1 VQAIQ
6 KIVPGGVNYT
16 LETTGAARVFR
27 QAVDSLAVRGVCGQ
41 VGAAPLGTQ
50 STIDISMLLL
60 FGRTIKG
67 LVEGDSI
74 AEVFI
79 PRLIEL
85 YRQGQFPFDRLIT
98 FYPFDQINQ
107 AAEDS
112 EKGVT
117 VKAVLR
123 MPA

>member
-1 VQAIQ
+1 
-6 KIVPGGVNYT
+6 
-16 LETTGAARVFR
+16 
-27 QAVDSLAVRGVCGQ
+27 
-41 VGAAPLGTQ
+41 
-50 STIDISMLLL
+50 MLLL